1 MSQNPSL
8 CPNPQCG
15 CPVQPADVFCA
26 HCGQALEAVPAPEPP
41 LAMSESPTDFAE
53 SQTLITPRA
62 AVAKLGQPFPPA
74 EEAITSVPLAARS
87 TAAPAA
93 PARDEAVPPADSDC
107 ADLEVSYNTRC
118 VFVLNMQST
127 FDFVIRPLA
136 DGLTDLFVEVRQDG
150 QVIAKGAPRM
160 LPRRQQV
167 LRLPLNYTPRN
178 TDAGKASFELLVGYR
193 KGPQAFLF
201 GTYQS
206 HAIYSGKEDPRQV
219 CESLVVEVRNNIQ
232 QGHAGDLKVDQSFH
246 GLREALRERN
256 TIALD
261 QEFLEIINTHP
272 VWVVLPLAECAADP
286 AGGAGAGRVRQ
297 PERLELRSAETGVIH
312 LLRQPSIWIGREK
325 KSEIMARVL
334 SVSGQQVTEESRRL
348 HRYHPKIEWQ
358 GNQCQLLDVSFSP
371 EENRVGPS
379 ANGVCVDGTRLT
391 SGGEF
396 TFAPGREYR
405 ITLVKPEPDRHLGYE
420 LSARLWLARE
430 LPRLRPGCPDLRAAG
445 DVPACLVL
453 RRLQGP
459 PEAYV
464 LLRTAVSLAWVDSRC
479 GSACL
484 CLRDSVIHFSD
495 GQGCDHL
502 SPGRVVR
509 AGSLDFQV
517 GEPPTV

>member
-1 MSQNPSL
+1 MK
-8 CPNPQCG
+8 
-15 CPVQPADVFCA
+15 
-26 HCGQALEAVPAPEPP
+26 APEPTPELSELPANFAESETLLTPREAEAKLGPPFLPAVEASSAVP
-41 LAMSESPTDFAE
+41 LVARNTESPT
-53 SQTLITPRA
+53 
-62 AVAKLGQPFPPA
+62 V
-74 EEAITSVPLAARS
+74 
-87 TAAPAA
+87 
-93 PARDEAVPPADSDC
+93 PARDETVPPADSDC
-107 ADLEVSYNTRC
+107 ADLEVRYNTRC

-127 FDFVIRPLA
+127 FDFEIRPLA
-136 DGLTDLFVEVRQDG
+136 DGLTGLFVEVRQDG
-150 QVIAKGAPRM
+150 QIITNGAPRM
-160 LPRRQQV
+160 LPRRNQV

-178 TDAGKASFELLVGYR
+178 THAGKASFELLVRYR

-219 CESLVVEVRNNIQ
+219 CESLVVEVKNNIQ
-232 QGHAGDLKVDQSFH
+232 QGHAGDLKVDQSFN

-261 QEFLEIINTHP
+261 QEFLQIINTRP
-272 VWVVLPLAECAADP
+272 FWVVLPLAECADDP
-286 AGGAGAGRVRQ
+286 AGGPGAGRVQQ
-297 PERLELRSAETGVIH
+297 PERLELRSTETGTIH
-312 LLRQPSIWIGREK
+312 LLRQPSIWIGRERK
-325 KSEIMARVL
+325 AEIMARVL
-334 SVSGQQVTEESRRL
+334 SVSGQQLLEESRRL

-358 GNQCQLLDVSFSP
+358 GNRCQLLDVSFSP
-371 EENRVGPS
+371 EDNRVGPS
-379 ANGVCVDGTRLT
+379 ANGVCVDGTRLAP
-391 SGGEF
+391 GGEF
-396 TFAPGREYR
+396 NFAPGREYR

-445 DVPACLVL
+445 DAPACLVL

-459 PEAYV
+459 PETHV

-502 SPGRVVR
+502 YPGRVVR
-509 AGSLDFQV
+509 AGGVSFQV
-517 GEPPTV
+517 GEPPIAC